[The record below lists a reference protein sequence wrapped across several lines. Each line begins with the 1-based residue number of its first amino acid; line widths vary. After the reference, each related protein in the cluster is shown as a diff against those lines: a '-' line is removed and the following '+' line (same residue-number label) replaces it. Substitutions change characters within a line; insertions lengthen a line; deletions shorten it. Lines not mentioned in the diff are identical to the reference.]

1 MSTTIMG
8 VANSRSSSQWAD
20 IKRYW
25 FDIRFLQL
33 LCGLMDVAA
42 AVQCA
47 EKHLQAKDINF
58 VVRDTIMR
66 DLRSALE
73 QPPFDGD

>member
-1 MSTTIMG
+1 
-8 VANSRSSSQWAD
+8 
-20 IKRYW
+20 
-25 FDIRFLQL
+25 
-33 LCGLMDVAA
+33 MDVAA